1 MSEKHW
7 MNQLFNSLHHW
18 RKYSTTFGKVF
29 KYLPETLYNKKR
41 ILNFVW
47 LYFEQLSFAS
57 FFLSY
62 SMNTT
67 AWIILY
73 SNNIAQHFNITQNW
87 NVSIEKKTNSHLNFK
102 CFSNKPT
109 DHHGSHRAN
118 TQETET
124 NNSWMT
130 EVPIDTHE

>member
-67 AWIILY
+67 VWIILY

-87 NVSIEKKTNSHLNFK
+87 NVSIEKKTNSHLKQISSVSVINQPITMAHTEQIHRRLKLIIAEWQK
-102 CFSNKPT
+102 C
-109 DHHGSHRAN
+109 
-118 TQETET
+118 Q
-124 NNSWMT
+124 
-130 EVPIDTHE
+130 